1 MLTTRPMKRKI
12 EERDGIEHQEEKD
25 RKEGEHEEE
34 VTHFPSSAAAY
45 IYRDTGADQSR
56 THLRQSHRY
65 PLTHTQFQPRSSE
78 TPSNISTPRT

>member
-34 VTHFPSSAAAY
+34 VTHFPSPAAAY
-45 IYRDTGADQSR
+45 I
-56 THLRQSHRY
+56 
-65 PLTHTQFQPRSSE
+65 
-78 TPSNISTPRT
+78 